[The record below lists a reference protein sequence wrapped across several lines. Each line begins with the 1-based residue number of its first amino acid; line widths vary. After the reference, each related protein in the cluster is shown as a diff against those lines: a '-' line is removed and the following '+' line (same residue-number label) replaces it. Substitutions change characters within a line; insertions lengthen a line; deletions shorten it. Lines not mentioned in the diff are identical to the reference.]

1 VAFLGV
7 FSLVAFGAL
16 GALGGPAPKAAAQQV
31 AVGSPLESQ
40 VKAAYILNFINL
52 TEWPPAALGPASNP
66 LRICV
71 AGSDPFRTVLE
82 QTVKGDSVQGHPLV
96 VERVTRDGAA
106 TCQVLFVA
114 ASDAS
119 QTVEL
124 LRALGSAPV
133 LTIGEADAFLKG
145 GGVVRFVTDQG
156 HVRFDVNRRT
166 AEQHGLTLSSRL
178 LRVARSV
185 Q

>member
-1 VAFLGV
+1 MAFLGV
-7 FSLVAFGAL
+7 LSLAAFGAL
-16 GALGGPAPKAAAQQV
+16 SALRGPAPQAAAQQV
-31 AVGSPLESQ
+31 SVGSPIESQ
-40 VKAAYILNFINL
+40 VKAAYILNFVSL
-52 TEWPPAALGPASNP
+52 TEWPASALGPASNP
-66 LRICV
+66 FRICV

-82 QTVKGDSVQGHPLV
+82 QTVNGESVQGHPLV
-96 VERVTRDGAA
+96 VERVTRDVAA

-114 ASDAS
+114 ASDAA
-119 QTVEL
+119 QTAEL
-124 LRALGSAPV
+124 LRTLGTAPV
-133 LTIGEADAFLKG
+133 LTIGEADAFLKD
-145 GGVVRFVTDQG
+145 GGVVRFITDQG

>member
-1 VAFLGV
+1 MAFLGV
-7 FSLVAFGAL
+7 LSLVAFGAL
-16 GALGGPAPKAAAQQV
+16 GAASPQAAAQQV
-31 AVGSPLESQ
+31 SVASPLESQ
-40 VKAAYILNFINL
+40 VKAAYILNFVNL
-52 TEWPPAALGPASNP
+52 TDWPAAALGPASNP
-66 LRICV
+66 FRICV
-71 AGSDPFRTVLE
+71 AGSDPFRHVLE
-82 QTVKGDSVQGHPLV
+82 QTVRGESMQGHPLV
-96 VERVTRDGAA
+96 VERVTRESAA

-114 ASDAS
+114 ASDGAH
-119 QTVEL
+119 TAEL
-124 LRALGSAPV
+124 LRALGTAPV